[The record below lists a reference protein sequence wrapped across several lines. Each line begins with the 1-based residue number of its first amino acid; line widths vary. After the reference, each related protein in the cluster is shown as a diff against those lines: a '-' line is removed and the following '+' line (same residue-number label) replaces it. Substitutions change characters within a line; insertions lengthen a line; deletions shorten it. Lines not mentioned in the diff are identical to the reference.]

1 MNLYPDLTQK
11 ISEIKRTLVKKIYIE
26 AYKRILSERVIV
38 EIVFVQG
45 KKKYALGIKGVP
57 NFYGATAEDNA
68 ITTFNLIKKYAKY
81 CGYQFD
87 FIINQFENKRIPARK
102 ALIACE
108 IDENFYNM
116 IIQGKRINELNND
129 IGKLQFQL
137 V

>member
-38 EIVFVQG
+38 EIVIVQG
-45 KKKYALGIKGVP
+45 EKRYALGIKGVP

-68 ITTFNLIKKYAKY
+68 IKTFNLINKYAKY
-81 CGYQFD
+81 CGYRFD
-87 FIINQFENKRIPARK
+87 FIINQFENKQVPARK

-108 IDENFYNM
+108 IDENFYKM
-116 IIQGKRINELNND
+116 IIQGKMINELNNG